1 MPTKWG
7 QILDDTEP
15 LIRIDDREELIYML
29 AEAAEIEH
37 NLMCGY
43 LYGVW
48 SLKRGEI
55 DGLTPE

>member
-1 MPTKWG
+1 
-7 QILDDTEP
+7 
-15 LIRIDDREELIYML
+15 ML

-37 NLMCGY
+37 NVMCGY